1 MTILS
6 TKIILQRLLEGTPKD
21 CLTKIREH
29 LSPKDPTVRNQ
40 QLAEA
45 ILKDEEKSR
54 KFSEIF
60 KIEVGEIR
68 RFVSDY
74 AKDYDKLS
82 LEDKKEKS
90 KKNEFPILFDSLD
103 IEKIRP
109 ANIDL
114 RLGDQYFVSREKFP
128 KRLTETGGFVVIEP
142 GDFAIL
148 TTYEYMYI
156 PDDLL
161 GLISLRYKYK
171 KSGLINISGFH
182 VDPGYVGRLFFAVY
196 NSGIVTVV
204 LKYKEP
210 VFMIMFDKL
219 EEPVLKGYGE
229 GKEGITVDL
238 ISGFLTSGL
247 IGYSVSPIRL
257 KTRIDSLE
265 MHLRIVEGI
274 VIALLVAVISVL
286 LRGGG

>member
-21 CLTKIREH
+21 CLNKIRDD
-29 LSPKDPTVRNQ
+29 LSPKNPTITNE

-68 RFVSDY
+68 RFVIDY
-74 AKDYDKLS
+74 VKDYDKLS

-109 ANIDL
+109 TNIDL

-128 KRLTETGGFVVIEP
+128 KRLVETGGYVAIEP
-142 GDFAIL
+142 GDFAVL
-148 TTYEYMYI
+148 TTHEYMYV
-156 PDDLL
+156 PNDLL

-182 VDPGYVGRLFFAVY
+182 VDPGYTGRLMFSVY
-196 NSGIVTVV
+196 NSGPKSIV
-204 LKYKEP
+204 LKHKEP
-210 VFMIMFDKL
+210 IFMIMFDKL
-219 EEPVLKGYGE
+219 EEPVLKGYGKGLE
-229 GKEGITVDL
+229 NITTDDV
-238 ISGFLTSGL
+238 SEL
-247 IGYSVSPIRL
+247 IGYSISPIHL
-257 KTRIDSLE
+257 KEKIDHIE
-265 MHLRIVEGI
+265 THLRIVEGI
-274 VIALLVAVISVL
+274 VIALFVAVVIAL
-286 LRGGG
+286 IKFIIPAR